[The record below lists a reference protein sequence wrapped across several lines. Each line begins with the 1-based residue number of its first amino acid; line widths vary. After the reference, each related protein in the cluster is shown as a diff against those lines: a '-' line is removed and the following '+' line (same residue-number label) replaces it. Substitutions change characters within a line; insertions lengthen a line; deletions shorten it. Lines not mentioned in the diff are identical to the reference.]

1 MGVVLKKMK
10 TITEMQAELRDISLR
25 INNLTKEL
33 SEYNQFNSNEIVID
47 FNRLYSLGIRNPIK
61 GHMLARSSEGIKKQ
75 YITLLISLLY
85 LSDANQEKGWL
96 LIQRIVC
103 GIGMIEKLDNLAT
116 DGLKLTGQLV
126 DKFTTDII
134 STKLTN
140 SLVVDSMLVYLC
152 CEHKNKRMLKYM
164 SGIFELVNC
173 GKTEILE
180 ILEITKI
187 IATQDKRAYKKLQ
200 TKKLQTNKMAYSC
213 YLKDLR

>member
-25 INNLTKEL
+25 INDLTKEL

-47 FNRLYSLGIRNPIK
+47 FKRLYSLGIRNPIK

-152 CEHKNKRMLKYM
+152 CEQKNKRMLKYM

-173 GKTEILE
+173 GTTEILE

>member
-25 INNLTKEL
+25 INDLTKEL

-47 FNRLYSLGIRNPIK
+47 FKRLYSLGSRNPIK

-152 CEHKNKRMLKYM
+152 CEQKNKRMLKYM

>member
-25 INNLTKEL
+25 INDLTKEL

-47 FNRLYSLGIRNPIK
+47 FKRLYSLGIRNPIK

-152 CEHKNKRMLKYM
+152 CEQKNKRMLKYM